1 MRQLKRVIIYF
12 KMKKITLVE
21 LPATSFGK
29 LNAPKVKDVYTKA
42 LLPARANPLLQ
53 AILLQKGYEDVE
65 SIDPNLNKKKKLTE
79 MNLER
84 IVASDYLLLSA
95 ITRTIPQ
102 TKELAEIYKK
112 ANPNGKIIVGG
123 PHTTFTP
130 EETLEW
136 ADIVVR
142 HEGDKTLVELL
153 EKLEKKES
161 LENVKG
167 ISYKVNGEVINNECR
182 ELLSE
187 EELSDSPAPDYSI
200 YPKKTTGIINTSRGC
215 PYACN
220 FCCVT
225 QLYGNKYRRKS
236 NKKIL
241 EELNLIRTHSHSVFF
256 SDDNFAANKS
266 ATKELLREIIKS
278 EKNKKSYSCQLSVN
292 SAFTSPQTNEID
304 TEFIELLNKAGFFSV
319 YLGIESINEKTLK
332 SYNKPST
339 AERNKIAVKAFRNA
353 KLWTHGMM
361 IIGGDE
367 DTNES
372 LDEELKWAKQNLD
385 SVQFF
390 APVPLPKTRFTE
402 EMDKQGRI
410 LTKDYFLYDGIHV
423 IVEPKN
429 FSPYELQL
437 KLMDMHK
444 QFYTVK
450 QGSFINKSSH
460 PWFKRAIHAYAK
472 KIIWDIEHEPQTK
485 AHFEMLRRLQKR

>member
-1 MRQLKRVIIYF
+1 MP
-12 KMKKITLVE
+12 KITLVE

-29 LNAPKVKDVYTKA
+29 LNAPKVKDVYTRV
-42 LLPARANPLLQ
+42 LIPARANPQLQ
-53 AILLQKGYEDVE
+53 AILLQEGYGDVK
-65 SIDPNLNKKKKLTE
+65 SIDLNLNKKGKLTKA
-79 MNLER
+79 NLKR
-84 IVASDYLLLSA
+84 IVSSDYLLLSS

-102 TKELAEIYKK
+102 TKELAKIYKK
-112 ANPNGKIIVGG
+112 ANPNGKVIAGG
-123 PHTTFTP
+123 PHVTFTP

-136 ADIVVR
+136 ADVVVR
-142 HEGDKTLVELL
+142 HEGDKILVELL

-167 ISYKVNGEVINNECR
+167 ISYKINGKVVNNECK

-187 EELSDSPAPDYSI
+187 EELSTLPNPDYSI

-241 EELNLIRTHSHSVFF
+241 EELNLIRTRSHGVFF

-278 EKNKKSYSCQLSVN
+278 KKNKMSYSCQLSIN
-292 SAFTSPQTNEID
+292 SAFTSLQTNEID
-304 TEFIELLNKAGFFSV
+304 TEFIELLRRARFSEI
-319 YLGIESINEKTLK
+319 YLGIESINEETLK

-339 AERNKIAVKAFRNA
+339 AERNKIAVKVFRDV
-353 KLWTHGMM
+353 KLWVHGMM
-361 IIGGDE
+361 MIGGE
-367 DTNES
+367 GDTPKS
-372 LDEELKWAKQNLD
+372 LDEELEWAKQNLD

-390 APVPLPKTRFTE
+390 APIPFPKTRFTD

-410 LTKDYFLYDGIHV
+410 LTRDYCLYDGIHV
-423 IVEPKN
+423 IVRPKN

-437 KLMDMHK
+437 RLIDMHK
-444 QFYTVK
+444 QFYTLRK
-450 QGSFINKSSH
+450 RDLIRKSCH
-460 PWFKRAIHAYAK
+460 PWYKRAIHAYAK
-472 KIIWDIEHEPQTK
+472 KILWDIEHEPQTI
-485 AHFEMLRRLQKR
+485 AHLKMLRELK